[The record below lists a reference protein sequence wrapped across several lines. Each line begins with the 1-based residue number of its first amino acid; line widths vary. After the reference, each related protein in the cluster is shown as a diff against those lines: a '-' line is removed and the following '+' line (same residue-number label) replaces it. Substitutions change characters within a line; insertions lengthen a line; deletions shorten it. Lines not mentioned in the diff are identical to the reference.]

1 MCYNYII
8 ANKKKE
14 MAMNYEPLT
23 FIWSVCLIMSVVA
36 YYMGA
41 GKKSLIP
48 LGFAC
53 GYTFVWVFCALMVVF
68 FG

>member
-1 MCYNYII
+1 
-8 ANKKKE
+8 

-23 FIWSVCLIMSVVA
+23 FVLSVCLIMAVVA

-48 LGFAC
+48 LYMGIGYGVLWSICAILVKFFA
-53 GYTFVWVFCALMVVF
+53 
-68 FG
+68 

>member
-1 MCYNYII
+1 
-8 ANKKKE
+8 
-14 MAMNYEPLT
+14 MNYEPLT
-23 FIWSVCLIMSVVA
+23 FVWSVCLIMSVVA

-48 LGFAC
+48 MGVAL
-53 GYTFVWVFCALMVVF
+53 GYTLMWVFCVFLVAF

>member
-1 MCYNYII
+1 
-8 ANKKKE
+8 

-23 FIWSVCLIMSVVA
+23 FVWSVCLIMAVAA

-48 LGFAC
+48 LGVAL
-53 GYTFVWVFCALMVVF
+53 GYTFMWVFCALLVVF